1 MWYVNDN
8 WTRNMP
14 DWSYTYISFQ
24 AVHCVRSARL
34 ALISLKSSGCVKNR
48 FLEMVLSVGFEE
60 ISALSSQE
68 HWAYFPQRWSKASWQ
83 LHHFLIR
90 PKNRPSK
97 SPIGHSHCFP
107 GEWGQDV
114 SAPLFKILRFFAWLR
129 FYQHVAV
136 PLLLFIS
143 RKTKQNK
150 TWGEPSWV

>member
-1 MWYVNDN
+1 MWTIIEQEICQTEA
-8 WTRNMP
+8 TRTSRFRLSIVLEVL
-14 DWSYTYISFQ
+14 DWLLLVWKAVGVLKIGFQ
-24 AVHCVRSARL
+24 KWFFLR
-34 ALISLKSSGCVKNR
+34 AL
-48 FLEMVLSVGFEE
+48 EE

-97 SPIGHSHCFP
+97 SPKGHSHCFP

-114 SAPLFKILRFFAWLR
+114 SAPLFKILRFFAWLW